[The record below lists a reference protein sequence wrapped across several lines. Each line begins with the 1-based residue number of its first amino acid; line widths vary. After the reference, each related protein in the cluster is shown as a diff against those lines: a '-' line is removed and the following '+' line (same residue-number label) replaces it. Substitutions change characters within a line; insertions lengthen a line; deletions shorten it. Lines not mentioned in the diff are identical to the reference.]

1 VSHALAGAP
10 RHRHLRDY
18 YRQWISLRRTH
29 PALGAQGKERTRC
42 EVDASGNVLTLSRQ
56 GPAAAGVRL
65 IANLTA
71 AAQPFTPPS
80 TDWRVLID
88 SEDPRYAGSG
98 TLRPL
103 AAYQAVLY
111 EVGE

>member
-1 VSHALAGAP
+1 M
-10 RHRHLRDY
+10 
-18 YRQWISLRRTH
+18 
-29 PALGAQGKERTRC
+29 LGVLGKERIWC
-42 EVDASGNVLTLSRQ
+42 ELDVSGSVLMLSRQ

-71 AAQPFTPPS
+71 SPQPFTPPS
-80 TDWRVLID
+80 ADWRVLID

-98 TLRPL
+98 TVRPL
-103 AAYQAVLY
+103 APHQAILY